1 MLRGT
6 FKIVLLDSSGAKL
19 YAENLVWNDN
29 NCGAMLTIVSNKR
42 GMVQQFH
49 HKAPSGDVLGS
60 SDRGASCLKRRPHR
74 VVFVETNDGICSEF
88 FIWSNV
94 NPSISSLYASETVA
108 CSANRYSKS
117 AHESYSS
124 ISELEHN
131 VRERSPEQIFEE
143 IVREC
148 EEIER
153 RSLSSSSPPSIS
165 SASPMVLIVTF
176 IAKDI
181 SFDQPAL
188 VPQREHSEKKKA
200 QNRAAATRYRERKRR
215 EREVARLQVLQLET
229 YNAKLRA
236 RATEIEKEIS
246 YLRNLMEE
254 VHSRSR

>member
-1 MLRGT
+1 M
-6 FKIVLLDSSGAKL
+6 KNA
-19 YAENLVWNDN
+19 
-29 NCGAMLTIVSNKR
+29 AMLTGQNVHDKKQR
-42 GMVQQFH
+42 
-49 HKAPSGDVLGS
+49 PSSG
-60 SDRGASCLKRRPHR
+60 
-74 VVFVETNDGICSEF
+74 TTI
-88 FIWSNV
+88 
-94 NPSISSLYASETVA
+94 T
-108 CSANRYSKS
+108 NRYSKS

-143 IVREC
+143 I
-148 EEIER
+148 
-153 RSLSSSSPPSIS
+153 
-165 SASPMVLIVTF
+165 
-176 IAKDI
+176 DI